1 MACYRLLSHTVSAQ
15 NLSVKD
21 SIEAKQYRRLRW
33 KHQPRRPGFSTAERD
48 YRHPGLHS
56 IILMYGRGYGMMVR
70 PSGVGSVNRGRGVRS
85 LNMDDAQLIERCIE
99 LAGISAQKGN
109 HPFGALI
116 VHEGQIIAEGEN
128 RVFTEM
134 DPSAHAEVVAVRGAC
149 RSLGRQT
156 LAGCTLY
163 TSAEPCLICSTVVRL
178 TGISR
183 VVFAAPA
190 SGAYGGYSSI
200 YPILRDTTIAR
211 FGLVPEVV
219 PELLADRSIALW
231 HELGWPPPAR

>member
-1 MACYRLLSHTVSAQ
+1 
-15 NLSVKD
+15 
-21 SIEAKQYRRLRW
+21 
-33 KHQPRRPGFSTAERD
+33 
-48 YRHPGLHS
+48 
-56 IILMYGRGYGMMVR
+56 
-70 PSGVGSVNRGRGVRS
+70 
-85 LNMDDAQLIERCIE
+85 MDDAQLIERCIE
-99 LAGISAQKGN
+99 LARLAAGHGN

-116 VHEGQIIAEGEN
+116 VHEGRVIAEGEN
-128 RVFTEM
+128 RVFTEL

-149 RSLGRQT
+149 RALGGQD
-156 LAGCTLY
+156 LSGCTLY

-211 FGLVPEVV
+211 FGQPPEVV
-219 PELLADRSIALW
+219 PEFLAERSLALW
-231 HELGWPPPAR
+231 RELGWPPPPR